1 MSGSP
6 VSGAD
11 LALLVA
17 VLDRLLPENG
27 DLAGAGGLG
36 LGGQIPATAAA
47 PVLAALPA
55 AFTSLDAAA
64 ATAAL
69 QAVEAAQPAA
79 FAELLKF
86 AYIAYYRD
94 PRVLARIEQATGY
107 ANRPPQ
113 PLGYTLE
120 PLDPTLLDVVKAR
133 GPQYRDTREI
143 TS

>member
-1 MSGSP
+1 MS
-6 VSGAD
+6 AD
-11 LALLVA
+11 AALLAA
-17 VLDRLLPENG
+17 VLDRLVPANG

-36 LGGQIPATAAA
+36 LAGQIPAVAAA

-55 AFTSLDAAA
+55 GFAGLDAAA

-69 QAVEAAQPAA
+69 QAIEAAQPAA
-79 FAELLKF
+79 FTELLRF
-86 AYIAYYRD
+86 TYIAYYRD

-133 GPQYRDTREI
+133 GPQYRDTRGI